1 MSTSDRG
8 KTATRKVEI
17 PVPNEPKET
26 NSIVFE
32 WPLRGLKE
40 MFDSSKTDAKSKVI
54 KSTPFGGGRWT
65 VLFYAQSGHD
75 QFCSLYLNAEPLPH
89 ERIHPLLGNSS
100 PNVDNLRGSAIG
112 SSSKNKSENGLEEK
126 WARKGLFRF
135 TFNIQVIEDRTIL
148 GNKEAYDHA
157 FSHKTSNWGW
167 AQFAKRDAVYYKNPE
182 VIREDGLLITVT
194 ITSSPERPKMAE
206 PISHT
211 VPPVLVQ
218 AMGSLLDDPEHSDV
232 VFHLHPSRRRAKFV
246 RSGIRKVYAI
256 RKILAARSDYF
267 RLMFEG
273 GFQEAEAEES
283 SDEEE
288 AYQNPRAV
296 SVSAQSQNGAAHTDS
311 TVKSGAREGY
321 ELGGEDEY
329 GDEED
334 EEDEE
339 FDEDDQEEEG
349 ESQSPMFE
357 DSDEE
362 FEEDH
367 LSNLSPYHSRVHTP
381 AESSQRDFA
390 GSGYNSPNED
400 DDAAS
405 LQQTAIKT
413 RENVMKNV
421 TDDKTDT
428 KTISRSS
435 SKPTLG
441 RLVEPGD
448 NVHLTE
454 NVVQEERRSDSPYV
468 DEEASIVQG
477 VQANPRN
484 INARRGDRSGPQVPL
499 KNIVASENATAHSKS
514 IQQKRSHTGANEI
527 ISKQTHSGKLKEQD
541 RRKRRKVNVIDS
553 AYPTFKALLYFLYT
567 DTIEFAPLTSSF
579 LPADVT
585 ADNLSSATGSNHFL
599 SSNGRSRGRRDVG
612 NLVEEM
618 TKAQRKR
625 KAVIE
630 AYCERNPGKPSP
642 CSAKAMYRLADKLDI
657 PDLKKRAQEHIA
669 MSLTVHNIVWETFS
683 GYNTQFPDIC
693 DMEIDF
699 LLKHWS
705 QVKRSNAIKSIFQRS
720 NNLPGIELV
729 LPKLLERLD
738 YRPPD
743 VDETEDG
750 SY

>member
-1 MSTSDRG
+1 MSTSDRSKG
-8 KTATRKVEI
+8 NPRKVEM

-26 NSIVFE
+26 NSIIFE

-40 MFDSSKTDAKSKVI
+40 MFDSSKSDAKSKVI

-89 ERIHPLLGNSS
+89 ERIHPLLGNAS
-100 PNVDNLRGSAIG
+100 PNVDNVRGSAIG
-112 SSSKNKSENGLEEK
+112 SSSKSKGETGLEER

-135 TFNIQVIEDRTIL
+135 TFNIQVIEDRTVL

-194 ITSSPERPKMAE
+194 ITSSPEKPKMAE

-211 VPPVLVQ
+211 VPPILVQ

-232 VFHLHPSRRRAKFV
+232 VFHLHPSRRRAKSS

-288 AYQNPRAV
+288 AAGPLRN
-296 SVSAQSQNGAAHTDS
+296 SAAHTDS
-311 TVKSGAREGY
+311 AAKAGSRGGY
-321 ELGGEDEY
+321 EVGDDEDY
-329 GDEED
+329 GNEED
-334 EEDEE
+334 EEEEEEYDEDEE
-339 FDEDDQEEEG
+339 EEDDD
-349 ESQSPMFE
+349 QSPICE
-357 DSDEE
+357 DSDED
-362 FEEDH
+362 FEEDR

-390 GSGYNSPNED
+390 GSGCNSPNED
-400 DDAAS
+400 DEAGSSQLRIRDDAF
-405 LQQTAIKT
+405 
-413 RENVMKNV
+413 KNV
-421 TDDKTDT
+421 ANDRETGKVALRSSNRLRTGDF
-428 KTISRSS
+428 SRSI
-435 SKPTLG
+435 
-441 RLVEPGD
+441 
-448 NVHLTE
+448 E
-454 NVVQEERRSDSPYV
+454 NISHEERGSDSPFN
-468 DEEASIVQG
+468 DEEASST
-477 VQANPRN
+477 
-484 INARRGDRSGPQVPL
+484 NAKAALAQSSP
-499 KNIVASENATAHSKS
+499 KNGKADGTTATTKTLL
-514 IQQKRSHTGANEI
+514 QKRSRSGMNDTVSKQSQANE
-527 ISKQTHSGKLKEQD
+527 GKSEHD

-585 ADNLSSATGSNHFL
+585 ADTGSNNLL
-599 SSNGRSRGRRDVG
+599 SSSGRSRRRGDVG
-612 NLVEEM
+612 SLVEEM
-618 TKAQRKR
+618 AKAHRRR

-630 AYCERNPGKPSP
+630 TYCERNPGKPSP

-743 VDETEDG
+743 VDENEEG
-750 SY
+750 SYS

>member
-1 MSTSDRG
+1 MSTSDRTKG
-8 KTATRKVEI
+8 NPRKVEM

-26 NSIVFE
+26 NSIIFE

-40 MFDSSKTDAKSKVI
+40 MFDSSKSDAKSKVI

-89 ERIHPLLGNSS
+89 ERIHPLLGNVS
-100 PNVDNLRGSAIG
+100 PNMDNVGGTAIG
-112 SSSKNKSENGLEEK
+112 SSSKNKSETGLVDK

-135 TFNIQVIEDRTIL
+135 TFNIQVIEDRTVL

-194 ITSSPERPKMAE
+194 ITSSPEKPKMAE

-232 VFHLHPSRRRAKFV
+232 VFHLHPSRRRVKSS

-256 RKILAARSDYF
+256 RKILAARSEYF

-283 SDEEE
+283 SDEEDS
-288 AYQNPRAV
+288 YQVTKAV
-296 SVSAQSQNGAAHTDS
+296 SGTVKNSAAHTDS
-311 TVKSGAREGY
+311 STKAGSRGGY
-321 ELGGEDEY
+321 DEEDF
-329 GDEED
+329 GNEED
-334 EEDEE
+334 EEEEEYDEDEE
-339 FDEDDQEEEG
+339 VDDQV
-349 ESQSPMFE
+349 PMFE
-357 DSDEE
+357 DSDED
-362 FEEDH
+362 FEEDP

-381 AESSQRDFA
+381 AESSQRDYV

-400 DDAAS
+400 EDAGSSQLRMSVANDREISKPALRSSKRLAS
-405 LQQTAIKT
+405 GRLSD
-413 RENVMKNV
+413 REGY
-421 TDDKTDT
+421 
-428 KTISRSS
+428 SRS
-435 SKPTLG
+435 
-441 RLVEPGD
+441 
-448 NVHLTE
+448 TE
-454 NVVQEERRSDSPYV
+454 NVSQEEQQPDSPFN
-468 DEEASIVQG
+468 DEEESSTNGAGNAKGSL
-477 VQANPRN
+477 
-484 INARRGDRSGPQVPL
+484 ARRGDRSNAQSPT
-499 KNIVASENATAHSKS
+499 KNSNLESKTTSSKS
-514 IQQKRSHTGANEI
+514 LKQKRSRNGMDEAAL
-527 ISKQTHSGKLKEQD
+527 KQVQPNQGKSEHD

-553 AYPTFKALLYFLYT
+553 AYPTFKALLFFLYT

-585 ADNLSSATGSNHFL
+585 ADNLSSATGSNNLL
-599 SSNGRSRGRRDVG
+599 SSSVRSRRRGDVG
-612 NLVEEM
+612 SLVEEM
-618 TKAQRKR
+618 TKAHRKR

-743 VDETEDG
+743 VDENEDG
-750 SY
+750 SYS